1 MASSHIGNQST
12 ASIMHAHTART
23 FLIATLFFMTLLL
36 LAGTAPSPALAETN
50 DEPVETELLQVEA
63 IEPVFVERGQTNY
76 LVTLRAVVT
85 NNGETG
91 DVRIEVIGKDEEG
104 YILQNVRFSG
114 TIREGETR
122 AMIEQFQILGQTYER
137 IADWEIKR

>member
-1 MASSHIGNQST
+1 MATTHIENQPT
-12 ASIMHAHTART
+12 APVMHSHTART
-23 FLIATLFFMTLLL
+23 CVIAAFFFMAVFV
-36 LAGTAPSPALAETN
+36 AGTGALPALADTN

-76 LVTLRAVVT
+76 LVTLRAIIT
-85 NNGETG
+85 TNGETG
-91 DVRIEVIGKDEEG
+91 DIRIEAIGRDDEG

-122 AMIEQFQILGQTYER
+122 AMIEQFQILGRTYER
-137 IADWEIKR
+137 IIDWEVKR

>member
-1 MASSHIGNQST
+1 MAPTHIDNQSAALT
-12 ASIMHAHTART
+12 MHAYTART
-23 FLIATLFFMTLLL
+23 ALIATIFFMSLL
-36 LAGTAPSPALAETN
+36 LAGTDISPAIAETN
-50 DEPVETELLQVEA
+50 DEPVETELLQLEA

-76 LVTLRAVVT
+76 LVTLRAIVT

-91 DVRIEVIGKDEEG
+91 EVRIEAIGKDEEG
-104 YILQNVRFSG
+104 YILKNVRFSG

-137 IADWEIKR
+137 IVDWEIKR

>member
-1 MASSHIGNQST
+1 MASIHIGSLST
-12 ASIMHAHTART
+12 IPAILAHTARACV
-23 FLIATLFFMTLLL
+23 IAAFFFTAVLLS
-36 LAGTAPSPALAETN
+36 GTGAPPALAETN
-50 DEPVETELLQVEA
+50 DEPAETELLQVEA

-91 DVRIEVIGKDEEG
+91 DVRIEAIGRDDEG

-122 AMIEQFQILGQTYER
+122 AMIEQFQILGRTYER
-137 IADWEIKR
+137 IVDWEVIR

>member
-1 MASSHIGNQST
+1 MATTHIENQPT
-12 ASIMHAHTART
+12 APVMNAHAART
-23 FLIATLFFMTLLL
+23 CVIAAFFFMTVL
-36 LAGTAPSPALAETN
+36 LAGTGASPALAETN
-50 DEPVETELLQVEA
+50 EEPVETELLRIEA

-76 LVTLRAVVT
+76 MVTLRAVVT

-91 DVRIEVIGKDEEG
+91 DVRIEAIGRDDEG

-122 AMIEQFQILGQTYER
+122 AMIEQFQILGRTYER
-137 IADWEIKR
+137 IVDWEVKR

>member
-1 MASSHIGNQST
+1 MAYNPIGNQST
-12 ASIMHAHTART
+12 ASITHAHTART
-23 FLIATLFFMTLLL
+23 SLFAALFFMALL
-36 LAGTAPSPALAETN
+36 LAGIGTIPVLAETN
-50 DEPVETELLQVEA
+50 DKPVETALLQVEA

-76 LVTLRAVVT
+76 LVTLRVIVT

-122 AMIEQFQILGQTYER
+122 AMTEQFQVLGQTYER
-137 IADWEIKR
+137 IADWEVNR

>member
-1 MASSHIGNQST
+1 MASIHIDNQT
-12 ASIMHAHTART
+12 TVSIMHALTART
-23 FLIATLFFMTLLL
+23 YRITGLFFMALL
-36 LAGTAPSPALAETN
+36 LAGITASPALAETN
-50 DEPVETELLQVEA
+50 DEPAETALFQVEA

-122 AMIEQFQILGQTYER
+122 AMTEQFQIMGQTYER
-137 IADWEIKR
+137 IVDWEVKR